1 MRFGVGRGMTTVDEL
16 SLSPASDCNSNNVEA
31 SYASNTSDIEFI
43 QDNCDYQWFLD
54 YGYRD
59 VQHQHRSVL
68 SSCYDEMA
76 RDLDSQLAQVD
87 MEDYTTQDILSTLP
101 AMCCTDVQAERQGE
115 MFASVSGSLMVKFEF
130 DSSLS
135 PHTSSQDESSM
146 SLCQSEPLFSPV
158 KEALP
163 LLPPTN
169 YSVDSLDADD
179 QDHLI
184 VTCQANKHNYT
195 IAFHGSTLM
204 GDTSEYTDTGDS
216 MSSMDCNG
224 AAAPKKSSKMAVSD
238 APTTTWSNLTKVLRR
253 PRNRSKT
260 ISLPDL
266 AAPPKLSC
274 SALAIGRCMKLYDIQ
289 NSSSATSESF
299 SGSGGETRS
308 STGQCAGAAAGNF
321 SLLRMFIAQ
330 RSHATEQT
338 NDNARVVRNANE
350 LNPISTSE
358 WLEEEVCYE
367 DSLTTRDGN
376 TTSGQDSSSVDRLS
390 SKSISICSCS
400 MSTCSNNKFNVNNNN
415 SFEREVNCDSSSQQ
429 SLQQAAT
436 HSSIDQQHQ
445 AATNV
450 NRHNAKVGT
459 SGTSE
464 LSEPTSSS
472 ENTTARVIIT
482 AVDRKCPIHC
492 VDRSMQ
498 TSSLQFNLLNHTNT
512 SVSKK
517 LQNNAEPDGNTR
529 NDNVKKPVYVLYPN
543 YTLPDLE
550 FLRRNSLDLD
560 RVLLTPLKYAGS
572 GGSTGSGSPQSPQIK
587 GGLPYRQVTR
597 ADIEMLRQK
606 GLSHVVDWTSLTP
619 LLPSEY
625 WSVLAELPQIRQ
637 HSAARFENTKP
648 LFCMTPTQNKE
659 FTTFNDPTMAAGK
672 TGVNTSGCSTGTAPS
687 SGYRGSS
694 TLLSESGGA
703 AGGNAGTN
711 NPLYVYNY
719 GSGDEKSRRISGRR
733 SQNSNDT
740 PPPQENKRYSMFEFG
755 AVEEVLDELNEN
767 SKKRKSFPNQH
778 VALKDTVD
786 KEAWDD
792 WWRDCRQR
800 AHSPPSA
807 HAQRLDQLIELS
819 GHEQWRTQDIHNLRD
834 QVSKFLS
841 EVGRKCV
848 SFADRGDQQLTP
860 PNSPTYQKVY
870 QCKQAGMTEIH
881 VHQEDPSKPRTDGTK
896 KKSLVD
902 GVIESVEKIISF
914 NDENISQT
922 VLDTLCPALYAL
934 FSDGLKHQLDTPF
947 GPIGN
952 SVWQVVEASAQQ
964 GPMTRALHDLV
975 MKLNS
980 EDVLSEGLI
989 KFNAFVF
996 GLLNVKGL
1004 DAYMSYIRTRETI
1017 LSKHYVDDAL
1027 LLSASRGQARCRS
1040 MTDSLITSLST
1051 LSQCNFS
1058 LDLLYETRQLHN
1070 SLLQL
1075 QRLPLSPNQNVE
1087 MASNSLLLKKIVQSI
1102 RSGLS
1107 NFSSTEQSQSSDTK
1121 SCRPRSC
1128 VDAVAG
1134 GGAADLSVRKRWS
1147 GVQVGSRLAN
1157 AFERLQGTE
1166 DDYPDSLETGIKSS
1180 SSGEELSGL
1189 DKEHHQHLDLED
1201 KVGSKFRNLQ
1211 RKWELLSGRD
1221 SIARDPSDT
1230 SPVKSNAPSATAA
1243 RSRIPR
1249 PVTSPVRPQSTRLP
1263 TPLSN
1268 QRRIPTPITGS
1279 STQRSKIGSAGS
1291 ASAKGSINRQSR
1303 ADLATEHNT
1312 QSKVCRPSSLPYRP
1326 PAKVQPRR
1334 AASSSTIRKPISSSH
1349 TNNNRHVVT
1358 LTHRLPSDSGHLAF
1372 NEGERLR
1379 LVLEVDDTWLLC
1391 CRGDQKGLVPR
1402 AAVI

>member
-1 MRFGVGRGMTTVDEL
+1 MLVVLLCLMMKILEFSSGKIIDTEQLAVSDCNNNYKKNKNHNNDGGNNKNHKKKKKIRSRISKVFFIFCFALCEGFGVGRGMTTVDEL

-101 AMCCTDVQAERQGE
+101 AMCCTDVQNFSYFLLAYILIVVYGLVVMQAERQGE

-338 NDNARVVRNANE
+338 NDNAR
-350 LNPISTSE
+350 
-358 WLEEEVCYE
+358 
-367 DSLTTRDGN
+367 
-376 TTSGQDSSSVDRLS
+376 
-390 SKSISICSCS
+390 
-400 MSTCSNNKFNVNNNN
+400 FNVNNNN

-834 QVSKFLS
+834 Q
-841 EVGRKCV
+841 
-848 SFADRGDQQLTP
+848 
-860 PNSPTYQKVY
+860 
-870 QCKQAGMTEIH
+870 CKQAGMTEIH

-1230 SPVKSNAPSATAA
+1230 SPVKSK
-1243 RSRIPR
+1243 
-1249 PVTSPVRPQSTRLP
+1249 
-1263 TPLSN
+1263 
-1268 QRRIPTPITGS
+1268 
-1279 STQRSKIGSAGS
+1279 SKIGSAGS